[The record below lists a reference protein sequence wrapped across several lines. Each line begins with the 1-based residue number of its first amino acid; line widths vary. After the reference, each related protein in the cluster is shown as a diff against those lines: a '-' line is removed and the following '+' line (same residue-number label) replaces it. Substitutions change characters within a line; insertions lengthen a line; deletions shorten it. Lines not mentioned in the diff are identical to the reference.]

1 MVEMMDFVFLGFE
14 DKTRRQ
20 TRHESARTTKRRS
33 KLGIGIM
40 CIVVGTTV
48 VVAVVVVALLLL
60 LLLLLLM
67 LVRNSGLLETLHNQ
81 HVSYT

>member
-1 MVEMMDFVFLGFE
+1 MMVEMMDFVFLGFE

-60 LLLLLLM
+60 LLLLM

>member
-60 LLLLLLM
+60 LLLLM